1 MEDAASSLQVP
12 SEQLRASESRRAAV
26 LTLRILAQD
35 VAPAAI
41 ELFDPLVAD
50 VLKRLEAR
58 DANSEAEVSG
68 DGSSE
73 KAATGRGDG
82 NARQRK
88 RGANAGGDAAA
99 LRRALA
105 AAIAVIS
112 GHTTP
117 PLPRSMITSQEGF
130 VTFLIR
136 AKGVTS
142 VTDAFRAIRRVLAP
156 NPRAAPAAQAV
167 RILHDHSGLAFDL
180 PAPIAKEVHHLP
192 TGPAAQALPF
202 AGRRAPGS

>member
-12 SEQLRASESRRAAV
+12 IEQLRASESRRAAV
-26 LTLRILAQD
+26 LTLRTLAQD
-35 VAPAAI
+35 VAPAAV

-50 VLKRLEAR
+50 VLKRLEAG
-58 DANSEAEVSG
+58 DSNGEAEVSG
-68 DGSSE
+68 DGSSA

-82 NARQRK
+82 NARQCK
-88 RGANAGGDAAA
+88 RGADAGGDAAA

-136 AKGVTS
+136 AKGG
-142 VTDAFRAIRRVLAP
+142 RVCHGRVP
-156 NPRAAPAAQAV
+156 RNPPRARFEPS
-167 RILHDHSGLAFDL
+167 RCTRGTGSSHLAR
-180 PAPIAKEVHHLP
+180 
-192 TGPAAQALPF
+192 PF
-202 AGRRAPGS
+202 GVGV